1 MKMMRESLDFSGLPA
16 IVQKTPRPPPQGL
29 GRLLGALA
37 SLALFALAAIV
48 IGRALGHLRFADL
61 AAAIAQ
67 THGATLLR
75 ALCLTALSYIALAG
89 YDLAALSQIGARAPL
104 RAVALASFASNAF
117 SFTLG
122 FPLITGAAVRY
133 WVYVRNALTAG
144 QIANITLV
152 VSLTFW
158 LGMASVLGLGLSVAA
173 KPLAAIDHLPALAN
187 FFLGAAVLGV
197 LGYYCVWVSLA
208 RRSLRLWGHVIEL
221 PRARTALVQ
230 FALGIV
236 DIGCAAAAL
245 YVLLPAESQSLDF
258 AAFAA
263 IYVFAAL
270 VGAISHAPGGV
281 GVFEAVMLGAVAA
294 PSQEAMLAALLLFR
308 AIYYLI
314 PFALALVLLGLQGR
328 AGRWSGLL
336 DAFRK
341 TAERRGASRESAAE
355 DRHLCATA

>member
-1 MKMMRESLDFSGLPA
+1 MRETLNWSGLPA
-16 IVQKTPRPPPQGL
+16 IIQKTPRPSRQRAGW
-29 GRLLGALA
+29 LLGVIA
-37 SLALFALAAIV
+37 SLALFAVAAIV
-48 IGRALGHLRFADL
+48 MGRALGRLRLEDL

-67 THGATLLR
+67 TPGATLLG
-75 ALCLTALSYIALAG
+75 ALSLTGLSYIALTG
-89 YDLAALSQIGARAPL
+89 YDLAALRQIGARARL
-104 RAVALASFASNAF
+104 GDVALASFASNAF

-122 FPLITGAAVRY
+122 FPLLTGAAVRY
-133 WVYVRNALTAG
+133 WVYVRAALTAG

-173 KPLAAIDHLPALAN
+173 EPLAAIDHLPPLAN
-187 FFLGAAVLGV
+187 FCLGAAVLGA

-208 RRSLRLWGHVIEL
+208 RRSLNFWGHAIGL
-221 PRARTALVQ
+221 PGARTALMQ
-230 FALGIV
+230 LALGVV

-245 YVLLPAESQSLDF
+245 YALLPQESQGLDF
-258 AAFAA
+258 TAFAA

-281 GVFEAVMLGAVAA
+281 GVFEAVMLGAVPA
-294 PSQEAMLAALLLFR
+294 PSQESLLAALLLFR

-314 PFALALVLLGLQGR
+314 PFTLALVMLLSVQGG
-328 AGRWSGLL
+328 AGRWSGLA

-341 TAERRGASRESAAE
+341 TAARRGAS
-355 DRHLCATA
+355 